1 MLLSRYVVVAINGVN
16 NMRTSW
22 RTIQPKGIEDYLN
35 DLCKVY
41 RGEEDNPHDINATC
55 EDERVIQILRYHLW
69 DVEKS
74 VMESAAY
81 ETNIAHYKNFID
93 CIRSRHDPIV
103 PVEVGHSSC
112 TLCNIGNIAYE
123 LNRPLKWNPAIEK
136 FMDDE
141 EANSKLHYEYR
152 APYKLE

>member
-22 RTIQPKGIEDYLN
+22 RTIEPKGIEDYLN

-74 VMESAAY
+74 VMERPGYWRFLVIEHHGSLPGDDKSIASRIY
-81 ETNIAHYKNFID
+81 EFAVKMKLDKLSEMGTN
-93 CIRSRHDPIV
+93 
-103 PVEVGHSSC
+103 
-112 TLCNIGNIAYE
+112 
-123 LNRPLKWNPAIEK
+123 LKDVYRRI
-136 FMDDE
+136 
-141 EANSKLHYEYR
+141 SK
-152 APYKLE
+152 